1 MLQAAFYADLT
12 MEELGTLKAENQ
24 TIFRQ
29 VYLNQNDTATQEV
42 FDKAKAAGAKAIVY
56 TVDSPANGVR
66 HRAARFGVGSA

>member
-1 MLQAAFYADLT
+1 
-12 MEELGTLKAENQ
+12 MEQIGALKSDNQ

-29 VYLNQNDTATQEV
+29 VYLSQNDTATQEI
-42 FDKAKAAGAKAIVY
+42 FDKAKAAGATAIVY